1 MPRSPLALLVPA
13 ILTAAFAC
21 PVQAVEAGSGAAVQP
36 GVPGGTFVQ
45 TMQLSAEVLAID
57 AATRILTVK
66 SDGREAKVKVGPE
79 AVNFPQIKVGDKIKI
94 SIVEE
99 MVVAMADA
107 AAPAKDGAAAAVALA
122 PEGTKP
128 GGVTVVSGRV
138 TATVV
143 AIDEANRLATLAF
156 PEGSKRAVKVR
167 PDIDMKRH
175 KVGEQ
180 VSITITEAMAISVEA
195 Q

>member
-1 MPRSPLALLVPA
+1 MRPSLALLAPT
-13 ILTAAFAC
+13 ILAGIIAC
-21 PVQAVEAGSGAAVQP
+21 PIQAVEAGAGATVQP

-45 TMQLSAEVLAID
+45 TMQMSAEVLAID
-57 AATRILTVK
+57 AATRTLTVR
-66 SDGREAKVKVGPE
+66 SEGREAKVKVGPE

-94 SIVEE
+94 SVVEE
-99 MVVAMADA
+99 MVVAMADPV
-107 AAPAKDGAAAAVALA
+107 APAKDGAAAAVALA
-122 PEGTKP
+122 PEGAKP

-143 AIDEANRLATLAF
+143 AINEANRLATLAF
-156 PEGSKRAVKVR
+156 PDGSKRAVKVR
-167 PDIDMKRH
+167 PDVDLKVR

-180 VSITITEAMAISVEA
+180 VTITITEAMAISVEA